1 MNAIFAFMNT
11 LILKAQSNH
20 FVHLDID
27 MKEEM
32 KNIREDT
39 TKEIRSLREDLSRF
53 MFWSLGL
60 SVSSTL
66 FILGFM
72 KLGLAT

>member
-1 MNAIFAFMNT
+1 
-11 LILKAQSNH
+11 
-20 FVHLDID
+20 

-32 KNIREDT
+32 KNIREDI